1 MLLCDIGNSSYH
13 FLEDDREYKKSITN
27 FEPATIKQRVYYICV
42 NHSIEEK
49 LQQLDNWV
57 DISLHVQRDNCYYET
72 MGIDRIIACEAIEG
86 DAIILDAGSALTVDI
101 VRGGVFQG
109 GFIYPGT
116 LAMQKNYK
124 SISLALDYQFNFDID
139 FKKLPK
145 NSQDAISYG
154 YLKTLYQEV
163 ISYNLPIILTGGDAN
178 IFLKIFKNATVDEL
192 LLFKGM
198 KRVMK
203 KSGYGSQDD

>member
-72 MGIDRIIACEAIEG
+72 MGIDRIIACEAIED